1 MTKLASRE
9 ASQVEAGD
17 EAATA
22 ERRPVRGAATV
33 FSDLASMLGSR
44 LGAVVLSLV
53 SVVMT
58 TRLLSPASY
67 GTLAFYNVVTLLIF
81 TIASAWTS
89 TAIARYGREELEQR
103 GSMRSVTWARVVLT
117 APLLALAVLVVPALK
132 LSGILPS
139 DFSWPLVWLAL
150 AYGVVWIAGEH
161 MIYLTEAA
169 GRMKWSALGLF
180 AQQAL
185 AVAGIAIL
193 FASSAKGTPFV
204 IAAISFASSLVL
216 LVAFAKP
223 LWRVGLWPPSVDRM
237 LLRRIILFSI
247 PMIAF
252 TVSQYVIKSIDLVLI
267 RAFAD
272 QSATGLYGVAYQG
285 YSVLQAVGVVVPQI
299 LTPLFVS
306 LSIAN
311 KEPVVHYYLERVV
324 PQVSFVAATVV
335 GLGAPFVAYVVP
347 VVFGSEFE
355 DAARPLE
362 LLLVAAVLFF
372 GTTLLAPVVILR
384 ERTKAVG
391 LVNIAAA
398 VVNIAGDVIT
408 LGPLHMGIEGPALAT
423 GAALAVIFAGY
434 HVTGRRALGTKS
446 RFNPLLFAPLVA
458 GVAAARGLSG
468 ASSIGVGCG
477 ATIACAVIIQL
488 RFKPFSREDIEPLGA
503 LDIPSRIKGP
513 LLRFV
518 AVVGR

>member
-17 EAATA
+17 EAAPA
-22 ERRPVRGAATV
+22 EQRRVRGAATV

-44 LGAVVLSLV
+44 LGSVVLSLV

-89 TAIARYGREELEQR
+89 TAIARYGREEIEHH
-103 GSMRSVTWARVVLT
+103 GSMRNVTWARAVLT
-117 APLLALAVLVVPALK
+117 APLIALALLVVPGLK
-132 LSGILPS
+132 LAGVLPP
-139 DFSWPLVWLAL
+139 DFSWALVWLAL
-150 AYGVVWIAGEH
+150 AYGLIWIVSEH

-169 GRMKWSALGLF
+169 GRMKWSALALF
-180 AQQAL
+180 GQQAL
-185 AVAGIAIL
+185 AVSGIAIL
-193 FASSAKGTPFV
+193 YLSSAKGTPFL
-204 IAAISFASSLVL
+204 IAGISFGSSLVL
-216 LVAFAKP
+216 TAVFTKP
-223 LWRVGLWPPSVDRM
+223 LWRVGLWPPSLDRA
-237 LLRRIILFSI
+237 LLRRILLFSL

-252 TVSQYVIKSIDLVLI
+252 TVSQYVIKSVDLFLI
-267 RAFAD
+267 RAFAG
-272 QSATGLYGVAYQG
+272 QTATGLYGVAYQG

-311 KEPVVHYYLERVV
+311 KEPVVRYYLERVV
-324 PQVSFVAATVV
+324 PQVSFAAATLV
-335 GLGAPFVAYVVP
+335 GFGAPFVAYVVP

-355 DAARPLE
+355 DAAKPLE

-391 LVNIAAA
+391 LANVAAAGVNIT
-398 VVNIAGDVIT
+398 GDVIT

-434 HVTGRRALGTKS
+434 HMAGRRALGTAS
-446 RFNPLLFAPLVA
+446 HFNPLLFAPLIV
-458 GVAAARGLSG
+458 GVVAARELSG
-468 ASSIGVGCG
+468 LTSIAVGCG
-477 ATIACAVIIQL
+477 VTLFCAALIQL
-488 RFKPFSREDIEPLGA
+488 RFKPFSHADIEPLSA
-503 LDIPSRIKGP
+503 LNIPAPIKRR
-513 LLRFV
+513 LLRFLT
-518 AVVGR
+518 VVGR